1 MVHLCI
7 NSGSHIFT
15 ILNLV
20 ARRKLYLIIHFIS
33 SISVVTFSLGKK
45 KKNFSPTDIQV
56 FDVLLSLT
64 LSLNS
69 NSNRAALECKN
80 FHRPVSLHLNIKK
93 KKKTCQGPH
102 EQISAEESTEFLKEK

>member
-1 MVHLCI
+1 MVHLYI

-15 ILNLV
+15 ILKLV

-33 SISVVTFSLGKK
+33 SISVVTFSLGK

-80 FHRPVSLHLNIKK
+80 FHRPVPLHLNIK

-102 EQISAEESTEFLKEK
+102 EQISAEESTEFLKET